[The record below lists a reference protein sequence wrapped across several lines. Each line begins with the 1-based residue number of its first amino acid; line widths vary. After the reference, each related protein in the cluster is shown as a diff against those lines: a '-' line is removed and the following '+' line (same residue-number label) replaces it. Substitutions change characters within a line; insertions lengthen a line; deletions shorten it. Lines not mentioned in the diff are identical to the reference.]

1 MISTEI
7 QGHARG
13 ALAAC
18 WGEWA
23 TKTVASARG
32 RCHGPAMAR
41 RRPRSRSATPRL
53 PAGRVIIRQGPV
65 LTVEGSDGRRFDCVA
80 KGRGKRAVVG
90 DRVYVQA
97 DAGTELAEHLVIGY
111 APRETELARADA
123 FGRRAKVIAANVDQL
138 WVVVAIE
145 PPLRPGLID
154 RLLVAAEAQGI
165 EAGIIFNKI
174 DLLSPA
180 LRAEIKP
187 LLDVYRHIGYP
198 VLDVSAHSGEGLEA
212 LQAALN
218 AHTSVLV
225 GHSGVG
231 KTSLLN
237 ALCPGLVERVQA
249 LSEASGRGIH
259 TTTAAALFT
268 LPTGGEIVDS
278 PGVRTFALWDVD
290 PEALRDY
297 FVEFVPFAEAC
308 RFSNCRHVNEPN
320 CAVKAAVEAGQI
332 SELRYD
338 SYLRMRATLAGEEL
352 RGT

>member
-1 MISTEI
+1 
-7 QGHARG
+7 
-13 ALAAC
+13 
-18 WGEWA
+18 
-23 TKTVASARG
+23 
-32 RCHGPAMAR
+32 
-41 RRPRSRSATPRL
+41 
-53 PAGRVIIRQGPV
+53 VIIRQGPV
-65 LTVEGSDGRRFDCVA
+65 LTVEGPDGRRFDCVA

-90 DRVYVQA
+90 DQVYVQQNA
-97 DAGTELAEHLVIGY
+97 DTELADHLVIGY

-123 FGRRAKVIAANVDQL
+123 FGRRAKVIAANVEQL
-138 WVVVAIE
+138 WVVVAVE

-154 RLLVAAEAQGI
+154 RLIVAAEAQGI
-165 EAGIIFNKI
+165 RAGILFNKI
-174 DLLSPA
+174 DLLPPA

-187 LLDVYRHIGYP
+187 LLDVYRSIGYP

-212 LQAALN
+212 LQTALDGQI
-218 AHTSVLV
+218 SVFV

-259 TTTAAALFT
+259 TTTAAALFSI
-268 LPTGGEIVDS
+268 PSGGEIIDS
-278 PGVRTFALWDVD
+278 PGVRTFALWDID

-297 FVEFVPFAEAC
+297 FVEFVPFAEHC
-308 RFSNCRHVNEPN
+308 RFSNCRHVSEPN
-320 CAVKAAVEAGQI
+320 CAVKAAVESGQI
-332 SELRYD
+332 TEMRYD